1 MTILW
6 CHAGLL
12 TIVEKPTR
20 QPFMSLCLLLKW
32 LIRAHEDM
40 MPGNGSAPPSRTMQ
54 TTSGQLLWRFRGG
67 LHGPQRRTSHA
78 IKNRARDGPAPA
90 TVSP

>member
-12 TIVEKPTR
+12 TIVEKPTS

-40 MPGNGSAPPSRTMQ
+40 MPGNGSAPPSRTM
-54 TTSGQLLWRFRGG
+54 
-67 LHGPQRRTSHA
+67 
-78 IKNRARDGPAPA
+78 
-90 TVSP
+90 